1 MVIRLEEVWKWW
13 GEQKRKIK
21 QRKDMGMIK
30 YKADRHTEKLKN
42 FRERM
47 SKSEVKESGN
57 LPN

>member
-30 YKADRHTEKLKN
+30 YKADRHTEKLRN

-47 SKSEVKESGN
+47 SKSEVRA
-57 LPN
+57 